1 MRLVTASLVGLLV
14 ATPLAAQ
21 EPQPGERPR
30 EHVVRTG
37 DTLWD
42 LAAHYYSNPF
52 GWRSIYEANTSVV
65 EDPHWIYPTEV
76 LLIPGMFDPGDPSP
90 PVTVS
95 TRPLDRPART
105 VFYRAPLVP
114 QTRDGRPTIL
124 TEAEAVPLP
133 VKPGEFNS
141 APFIADP
148 ASLEVV
154 GLMIRPARTVEL
166 MDREARPTAHPMDNV
181 FIGYAGR
188 VRPEVGSRLLMV
200 RPGRRMSDAGRDARV
215 IHPTAVIRV
224 LANHAD
230 VMEGRVEV
238 QFLPVHLDQLLI
250 PMPMF
255 PDFMGELSQPVGE
268 NDLEGRITEFV
279 TDQPLYGRTER
290 GFIDRGTR
298 HGVQVGDEFVAYLPE
313 RRSRRRDPGEGGRY
327 IEELPPE
334 TIAVLRIVRVTD
346 SHATFQVDRLVLP
359 VLEDG
364 MRVRRIRKM
373 P

>member
-21 EPQPGERPR
+21 EPQPGERSR

-42 LAAHYYSNPF
+42 LATHYYSNPF

-76 LLIPGMFDPGDPSP
+76 LIIPGRFDPGDPSP
-90 PVTVS
+90 PVAAI
-95 TRPLDRPART
+95 TRPMDRPART
-105 VFYRAPLVP
+105 VFYRAPVAP
-114 QTRDGRPTIL
+114 PTRSGQPTIL
-124 TEAEAVPLP
+124 SEPEAEVLP
-133 VKPGEFNS
+133 VKPGEFHS
-141 APFIADP
+141 AEFIARP
-148 ASLEVV
+148 ESLEIL
-154 GLMIRPARTVEL
+154 GRMIRPARTVEL
-166 MDREARPTAHPMDNV
+166 MDREARPTAHPMDNIY
-181 FIGYAGR
+181 IGYASR
-188 VRPEVGSRLLMV
+188 ARPEVGSRLLMV
-200 RPGRRMSDAGRDARV
+200 DPGKRMSHAGRDARV

-224 LANHAD
+224 LAHHAD

-238 QFLPVHLDQLLI
+238 QFHPVHLDQLLI
-250 PMPMF
+250 PMPLF
-255 PDFMGELSQPVGE
+255 PDFRGEVSQPVGE
-268 NDLEGRITEFV
+268 TDIEGRIAGFV
-279 TDQPLYGRTER
+279 TEQPLYGRKDR
-290 GFIDRGTR
+290 GFLDLGSR

-313 RRSRRRDPGEGGRY
+313 RRSRRRDPGEGTRY

-334 TIAVLRIVRVTD
+334 TVAVLRVVRVTD
-346 SHATFQVDRLVLP
+346 SHSTFQVDRVVLP

>member
-21 EPQPGERPR
+21 QPQPGERPR

-42 LAAHYYSNPF
+42 LAALYFSNPF
-52 GWRSIYEANTSVV
+52 GWRSIYEANLSVV
-65 EDPHWIYPTEV
+65 EDPHWIYPAEV
-76 LLIPGMFDPGDPSP
+76 LIIPGMFDPGDPSP
-90 PVTVS
+90 PVTVV

-114 QTRDGRPTIL
+114 QTRSRQPTIL
-124 TEAEAVPLP
+124 SEPEAEVLP

-141 APFIADP
+141 AEFIADP
-148 ASLEVV
+148 DDLEVL
-154 GLMIRPARTVEL
+154 GRMIRPARTIEL
-166 MDREARPTAHPMDNV
+166 MDQEARPTAHPMDAV
-181 FIGYAGR
+181 YIGYAGR
-188 VRPEVGSRLLMV
+188 ARPEVGSRLLMV
-200 RPGRRMSDAGRDARV
+200 RPGRRLGVGTDDRV

-224 LANHAD
+224 LAHHAE
-230 VMEGRVEV
+230 VMEGRVEL
-238 QFLPVHLDQLLI
+238 QFQPVHLDQLVI
-250 PMPMF
+250 PMPLF
-255 PDFMGELSQPVGE
+255 PDFMGELAQPSGE
-268 NDLEGRITEFV
+268 TDLEGRITAFV
-279 TDQPLYGRTER
+279 TEQPLYGRTER
-290 GFIDRGTR
+290 GFLNVGTG
-298 HGVQVGDEFVAYLPE
+298 HGVQVGDEFVAYLAE
-313 RRSRRRDPGEGGRY
+313 RRARRRDPGEVARY

-334 TIAVLRIVRVTD
+334 TVAVLRVVRVTD
-346 SHATFQVDRLVLP
+346 SYATFQVDRVVLP